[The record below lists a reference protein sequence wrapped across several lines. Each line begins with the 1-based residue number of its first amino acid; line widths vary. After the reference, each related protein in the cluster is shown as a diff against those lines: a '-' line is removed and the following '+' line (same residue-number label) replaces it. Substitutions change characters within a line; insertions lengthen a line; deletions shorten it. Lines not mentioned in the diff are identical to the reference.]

1 MQAKLKEQVTFIYTS
16 RSLKYICLDYSA
28 SKDLVHLS
36 YDLLALIQSFS
47 HEVKVKVDVT
57 LNENS

>member
-1 MQAKLKEQVTFIYTS
+1 MQAKLKEQVTFIYTC
-16 RSLKYICLDYSA
+16 RSIKYICIDYSYT
-28 SKDLVHLS
+28 KDLVHLC

-47 HEVKVKVDVT
+47 HKVKVKVDVT